1 MALGV
6 KGGRKA
12 LLRDKRVSW
21 PRKYGVKT
29 TARANENVRK
39 SQ

>member
-12 LLRDKRVSW
+12 LLREKRVSW
-21 PRKYGVKT
+21 PRKYGVK
-29 TARANENVRK
+29 RLM
-39 SQ
+39 